1 MKRLMRLA
9 LAGLIG
15 AALAG
20 AFGTPAFALL
30 ARTTVELRAN
40 PTVSG
45 PMITFGDLFD
55 NTGDAATVPVIAA
68 PSPGQKISI
77 DARSLA
83 ALASDHGL
91 VWANLAGLASVEV
104 TRAARTIGTQDV
116 ADAIAK
122 ALSAQANG
130 RDLDVHLL
138 QSAIALNAAADDA
151 SPPQVTITAFDE
163 HSGRFEA
170 QVAAPGGDGIAVNGV
185 AYEVMNVPVLSRPFE
200 RGEVIKDADISWTK
214 MRIDTLSRQVIT
226 DPKDLIGLT
235 ARRPLRS
242 GIPLMTADIEHPAVV
257 AKGALVLMTYKIPGM
272 RLTDTGRALEQGA
285 VGDTISVVNE
295 HSHRTVQ
302 AVVVAANE
310 VTLVPA
316 GFGAASNIQASLSP

>member
-1 MKRLMRLA
+1 MKRMMRLA

-30 ARTTVELRAN
+30 ARTTVELKSN
-40 PTVSG
+40 PTVTG

-55 NTGDAATVPVIAA
+55 NTGDAATVPVIAS
-68 PSPGQKISI
+68 PRPGQKISI

-83 ALASDHGL
+83 ALASNHGL
-91 VWANLAGLASVEV
+91 AWANIAGLSSVDV
-104 TRAARTIGTQDV
+104 TRASRVIGADDIS
-116 ADAIAK
+116 DAIAK
-122 ALSAQANG
+122 ALSAQSNG

-138 QSAIALNAAADDA
+138 QSGFALNAAADDL
-151 SPPQVTITAFDE
+151 SPPQVTITTYDE

-170 QVAAPGGDGIAVNGV
+170 QVSAPGGDGIAVNGV
-185 AYEVMNVPVLSRPFE
+185 AYEVMSVPVLARPFE
-200 RGEVIKDADISWTK
+200 RGEVITDADLTWTK

-226 DPKDLIGLT
+226 DPKQIIGLT

-242 GIPLMTADIEHPAVV
+242 GLPLMTADIERPAVV
-257 AKGALVLMTYKIPGM
+257 NKGALVLMTYKIPGM
-272 RLTDTGRALEQGA
+272 SSTDTGRALEQGA

-302 AVVVAANE
+302 AVVIAANE
-310 VTLVPA
+310 VSLAPT
-316 GFGAASNIQASLSP
+316 GFGSASIQASLSP